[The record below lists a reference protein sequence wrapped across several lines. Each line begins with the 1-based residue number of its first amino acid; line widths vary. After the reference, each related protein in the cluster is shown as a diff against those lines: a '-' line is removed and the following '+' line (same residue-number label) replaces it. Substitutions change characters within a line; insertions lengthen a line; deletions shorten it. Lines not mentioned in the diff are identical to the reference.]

1 MTDAR
6 DIVERQNDK
15 PPMHWKPDEKYER
28 FPQTEQEWDWREDPV
43 GKSLER
49 GMARLLFAYCYA
61 DPHAPDQMA
70 LVLRKDLGSV
80 DRQLT
85 ITNAR
90 LELRDREIASLRKQL
105 EDARSLPT
113 DDGWEDMVEPVARRL
128 CEKQIRHVRRHDTD
142 KEWLDANMEEC
153 VDYSWQDHIQQART
167 ALEVVFGPLPAPP
180 SE

>member
-1 MTDAR
+1 MTHDNVT

-70 LVLRKDLGSV
+70 LVLRKDLGAVNS
-80 DRQLT
+80 QLT
-85 ITNAR
+85 IASAR
-90 LELRDREIASLRKQL
+90 LELRNREIETLHKQL
-105 EDARSLPT
+105 ENAREALRDIARPRHGHQALAE
-113 DDGWEDMVEPVARRL
+113 DGKEQPKHLYPYYAGVVSQLQHKAR
-128 CEKQIRHVRRHDTD
+128 E
-142 KEWLDANMEEC
+142 
-153 VDYSWQDHIQQART
+153 
-167 ALEVVFGPLPAPP
+167 ALKGPQ
-180 SE
+180 

>member
-1 MTDAR
+1 MTSHDNVT

-70 LVLRKDLGSV
+70 LVLRKDLGAVNS
-80 DRQLT
+80 QLT
-85 ITNAR
+85 IASAR
-90 LELRDREIASLRKQL
+90 LELRNREIETLHKQL
-105 EDARSLPT
+105 ENAREALDQIADPIGHAQKIAKDGGMSIDGHMAVRLANDAEYLKGIATRGLRGLS
-113 DDGWEDMVEPVARRL
+113 
-128 CEKQIRHVRRHDTD
+128 
-142 KEWLDANMEEC
+142 
-153 VDYSWQDHIQQART
+153 
-167 ALEVVFGPLPAPP
+167 
-180 SE
+180 